1 MKLLL
6 VAMVVGLVVGCALEG
21 PDSSGSLSVDPD
33 SDEEVPDWVT
43 IADVDHNR
51 DGIINIKDLV
61 IVSKFFGQ
69 EVEAESSSIERYVT
83 SDLCR
88 IHDIPES
95 RLCWGNQLANIEV
108 GRPFSIAVSPDL
120 SGIGRKEYAADFS
133 DDCEITAKLEAVD
146 SNGQIVENVII
157 GPVGSVIQSVGIVID
172 RFSTESVT
180 DSPFFGP
187 SIWTSSRGKH
197 AVISGRFTESA
208 LNSVEKLVVKS
219 GSVCPN
225 KTIAP
230 QKVKEIGVNLTSGS
244 DDMKVEA
251 KFIDNKLKVTFSPK
265 PVKMGNLGFYAEVV
279 DKGGIIRG
287 RGGNFSGVY
296 TRQTYVYEKINYVA
310 GTHVPVDMGKTEPGD
325 GTIHYSI
332 YAFKSISEHGDNAPD
347 DLCSTGSRMF
357 ITVFNVKENA
367 SGMKV
372 VEKGTERLYE
382 TDCVVESF

>member
-108 GRPFSIAVSPDL
+108 GKIFMINVEADL
-120 SGIGRKEYAADFS
+120 SGIGTRQYAADFLEADGS
-133 DDCEITAKLEAVD
+133 YNEECEITAKLEAVD
-146 SNGQIVENVII
+146 SDGQIVENVMIT
-157 GPVGSVIQSVGIVID
+157 D
-172 RFSTESVT
+172 RFT
-180 DSPFFGP
+180 DSLIDKSFFDPFVK
-187 SIWTSSRGKH
+187 ISSRSKY
-197 AVISGRFTESA
+197 ARITGRFTESA

-251 KFIDNKLKVTFSPK
+251 KIVSVRGTDHDDLKITFSPA
-265 PVKMGNLGFYAEVV
+265 PVTPDNFYFAVLVV
-279 DKGGIIRG
+279 DKDGIVRG
-287 RGGNFSGVY
+287 MAGTGGVY
-296 TRQTYVYEKINYVA
+296 TRKKFY
-310 GTHVPVDMGKTEPGD
+310 THPAESYVPV
-325 GTIHYSI
+325 TIDTTNSGGNLLYKI
-332 YAFKSISEHGDNAPD
+332 PLFKKISELGDNAPD
-347 DLCSTGSRMF
+347 DVCSTGSRFF
-357 ITVFNVKENA
+357 ISTVKVKKNA